1 MTTTN
6 LYYNCHDG
14 SEYTMVPKEQ
24 LMQIID
30 PYDPDSYLPYL
41 EAMNYPYFEEEWIRT
56 RDNLAREGFE
66 YTKYTFGKYIAK
78 MNLKAYKP
86 FTWEDNDSIKEL
98 VDSKPKLFFNELEKL
113 RRTKMTTT
121 EFLKIYDSYPE
132 DLFDEEILQD
142 LWCNGLFTDDENVQ
156 DTTEVEYGEQERW
169 NHVEWRVI
177 KVQDRYFEI
186 ARWAGNT
193 EYQDDIYDCQP
204 IEVRLVEKVV
214 RVWEAIE

>member
-6 LYYNCHDG
+6 LYYKCRDG
-14 SEYTMVPKEQ
+14 SEYTMAPKEE

-30 PYDPDSYLPYL
+30 PYNPDSYLPYL
-41 EAMNYPYFEEEWIRT
+41 EAMNYPYFEREWNLT
-56 RDNLAREGFE
+56 RDNLVRRGFE
-66 YTKYTFGKYIAK
+66 YTKYTLGKYIAK

-98 VDSKPKLFFNELEKL
+98 ADSKPKLFFNELEKL
-113 RRTKMTTT
+113 RRTKMTTID
-121 EFLKIYDSYPE
+121 FLKIYDNYPE

-142 LWCNGLFTDDENVQ
+142 LWCCGLFTDDENVW
-156 DTTEVEYGEQERW
+156 DITEVEYGEQERW
-169 NHVEWRVI
+169 SHLESRVI
-177 KVQDRYFEI
+177 KIQDRYFEI

-193 EYQDDIYDCQP
+193 EYQDDTYDCQP

-214 RVWEAIE
+214 KAWEAIE

>member
-6 LYYNCHDG
+6 LYYKCRDG

-24 LMQIID
+24 LMQITN
-30 PYDPDSYLPYL
+30 PYIPESYLPYL

-56 RDNLAREGFE
+56 RDKLAKDGKE
-66 YTKYTFGKYIAK
+66 YAKYTLGKYIAK

-121 EFLKIYDSYPE
+121 EFLKIYDNYPK

-142 LWCNGLFTDDENVQ
+142 LWCCGLFTDDENVW
-156 DTTEVEYGEQERW
+156 DITEVEYGEQERW
-169 NHVEWRVI
+169 NHLESRVI
-177 KVQDRYFEI
+177 KIQDRYFEI

-193 EYQDDIYDCQP
+193 EYQEDTYDCQP

-214 RVWEAIE
+214 KVWEAIE